1 MVDIYEQ
8 KPWLKFYDK
17 QVPENLQYPD
27 KTFWEALEP
36 AFKAFPDRAGLHYMG
51 TPFTYKQLDEMS
63 NRFANLL
70 KKIGLKKGDTVGI
83 NLPNIP
89 AYYIGLIGIQKA
101 GCVVT
106 GVSPLLTAE
115 ELNHQL
121 KDSGA
126 RVLVTLD
133 ALYPRVI
140 KGIDGTQLKAIV
152 FTGIADYLSPVLA
165 TMGKLLKKIPTGKVL
180 PIPGIEIYDFKGVM
194 KSMPAT
200 PVAEKVSMDDTCV
213 MQYTGGTTGLPKG
226 AELTHRNIVWQ
237 MTQIQTWVD
246 AKMGD
251 TVGMTCFPLF
261 HIAGLIICMVM
272 FSKAITQVAVPNP
285 RDQAFIIKAMKK
297 HRPNIIGNV
306 PTVYLE
312 LMKQPAFK
320 AYDFSD
326 VQFFVSGAAPFP
338 PEYIKDFE
346 KIVGENKLVEVY
358 GMTETS
364 PLMTANPRYGK
375 KVPGAVGIPFPDTV
389 VKIVD
394 PATGEILPFGEPGEV
409 IVKGPQVF
417 TKGYFRKPQETANVL
432 RDGWMHT
439 GDMGKM
445 DSDGYLT
452 IVDRLKDMVN
462 VSGMKVFT
470 RELDDVIME
479 HPDIDMGAS
488 VGIADPER
496 PGSEIVASAI
506 VLKAGVEKSD
516 AQKAKITEYL
526 RGRVAP
532 YKVPKRIEFFDQLP
546 ISAVGKI
553 LKREVRTLM
562 SEKTK

>member
-1 MVDIYEQ
+1 M
-8 KPWLKFYDK
+8 
-17 QVPENLQYPD
+17 
-27 KTFWEALEP
+27 LEP
-36 AFKAFPDRAGLHYMG
+36 AFKHDPKRVALYYMG
-51 TPFTYKQLDEMS
+51 TPFTFKQIDEMS

-70 KKIGLKKGDTVGI
+70 KKVGLKKGDTVGI
-83 NLPNIP
+83 NLPNLP
-89 AYYIGLIGIQKA
+89 AYYIGLLGIQKA

-126 RVLVTLD
+126 KVLVTLD
-133 ALYPRVI
+133 ALYPRII
-140 KGIDGTQLKAIV
+140 KGIGGTELKAIV
-152 FTGIADYLSPVLA
+152 FTGIADYLSPVMA
-165 TMGKLLKKIPTGKVL
+165 TMGKMLKKIPTGKVL
-180 PIPGIEIYDFKGVM
+180 PIQGIEIYNFKDVM

-200 PVAEKVSMDDTCV
+200 TVAEKVSMDDTCV

-226 AELTHRNIVWQ
+226 AELTHRNITNQ
-237 MTQIQTWVD
+237 MFQIATWLD
-246 AKMGD
+246 TKMGEE
-251 TVGMTCFPLF
+251 VGMTCFPLF
-261 HIAGLIICMVM
+261 HIAGLIVCTTM
-272 FSKAITQVAVPNP
+272 FSKAITQIAVPNP
-285 RDQAFIIKAMKK
+285 RDQKFIIKNMKK

-312 LMKQPAFK
+312 LIKQPDFK

-326 VQFFVSGAAPFP
+326 VQYFVSGAAPFP

-346 KIVGENKLVEVY
+346 AIVGASKLIEVY

-364 PLMTANPRYGK
+364 PLITANPRFGK
-375 KVPGAVGIPFPDTV
+375 KIPGAVGIPFPDTEI
-389 VKIVD
+389 KIVD
-394 PATGEILPFGEPGEV
+394 PATGEPVPFNEPGEV
-409 IVKGPQVF
+409 AVRGPQVF
-417 TKGYFRKPQETANVL
+417 TKGYFKKPQETANVL
-432 RDGWMHT
+432 RNGWMHT
-439 GDMGKM
+439 GDVGKM
-445 DSDGYLT
+445 DEDGYLT

-479 HPDIDMGAS
+479 HPDVDMGAT
-488 VGIADPER
+488 VGIPDPAR

-506 VLKAGVEKSD
+506 VLKAGIEKSD
-516 AQKAKITEYL
+516 AEKAKITDYL

-532 YKVPKRIEFFDQLP
+532 YKVPKKIEFFDQLP

-562 SEKTK
+562 SQKPK

>member
-1 MVDIYEQ
+1 
-8 KPWLKFYDK
+8 
-17 QVPENLQYPD
+17 
-27 KTFWEALEP
+27 
-36 AFKAFPDRAGLHYMG
+36 
-51 TPFTYKQLDEMS
+51 
-63 NRFANLL
+63 
-70 KKIGLKKGDTVGI
+70 
-83 NLPNIP
+83 
-89 AYYIGLIGIQKA
+89 
-101 GCVVT
+101 
-106 GVSPLLTAE
+106 
-115 ELNHQL
+115 
-121 KDSGA
+121 
-126 RVLVTLD
+126 
-133 ALYPRVI
+133 
-140 KGIDGTQLKAIV
+140 
-152 FTGIADYLSPVLA
+152 
-165 TMGKLLKKIPTGKVL
+165 
-180 PIPGIEIYDFKGVM
+180 
-194 KSMPAT
+194 
-200 PVAEKVSMDDTCV
+200 
-213 MQYTGGTTGLPKG
+213 
-226 AELTHRNIVWQ
+226 
-237 MTQIQTWVD
+237 
-246 AKMGD
+246 
-251 TVGMTCFPLF
+251 
-261 HIAGLIICMVM
+261 
-272 FSKAITQVAVPNP
+272 
-285 RDQAFIIKAMKK
+285 
-297 HRPNIIGNV
+297 
-306 PTVYLE
+306 
-312 LMKQPAFK
+312 
-320 AYDFSD
+320 
-326 VQFFVSGAAPFP
+326 
-338 PEYIKDFE
+338 
-346 KIVGENKLVEVY
+346 
-358 GMTETS
+358 
-364 PLMTANPRYGK
+364 
-375 KVPGAVGIPFPDTV
+375 
-389 VKIVD
+389 
-394 PATGEILPFGEPGEV
+394 V

>member
-1 MVDIYEQ
+1 LVDIYEQ

>member
-1 MVDIYEQ
+1 
-8 KPWLKFYDK
+8 
-17 QVPENLQYPD
+17 
-27 KTFWEALEP
+27 
-36 AFKAFPDRAGLHYMG
+36 
-51 TPFTYKQLDEMS
+51 
-63 NRFANLL
+63 
-70 KKIGLKKGDTVGI
+70 
-83 NLPNIP
+83 
-89 AYYIGLIGIQKA
+89 
-101 GCVVT
+101 
-106 GVSPLLTAE
+106 
-115 ELNHQL
+115 
-121 KDSGA
+121 
-126 RVLVTLD
+126 VTLD

-180 PIPGIEIYDFKGVM
+180 PIPGIQIYDFKQVM
-194 KSMPAT
+194 KSMPAD

-237 MTQIQTWVD
+237 MTQIQAWTD
-246 AKMGD
+246 IKIGE

-261 HIAGLIICMVM
+261 HIAGLIICMTM

-285 RDQAFIIKAMKK
+285 RDQKFIIKAMKK

-306 PTVYLE
+306 PTIFLE
-312 LMKQPAFK
+312 LMKQPDFK

-346 KIVGENKLVEVY
+346 KIVGESKLVEVY
-358 GMTETS
+358 GLTETS
-364 PLMTANPRYGK
+364 PLITANPRYGK
-375 KVPGAVGIPFPDTV
+375 KVPGAVGLPFPDTV
-389 VKIVD
+389 IKIVD
-394 PATGEILPFGEPGEV
+394 PATGESVPFNEPGE
-409 IVKGPQVF
+409 IAVKGPQVF
-417 TKGYFRKPQETANVL
+417 TKGYFRKPDETAHVL
-432 RDGWMHT
+432 RNGWFHT
-439 GDMGKM
+439 GDLGKM
-445 DSDGYLT
+445 DEEGFVT

-479 HPDIDMGAS
+479 HPDVDMGAS
-488 VGIADPER
+488 VGIPDPER

-506 VLKAGVEKSD
+506 VLKAGIEKSN
-516 AQKAKITEYL
+516 AEKTKITEYL

-532 YKVPKRIEFFDQLP
+532 YKVPKRIEFYDQLP
-546 ISAVGKI
+546 TSAVGKI
-553 LKREVRTLM
+553 LKREIRTLM
-562 SEKTK
+562 SEKSK